1 MSNERE
7 VQQRVFGALD
17 IITKPVQIAADV
29 VVGVLLLLAAV
40 LALLCYPFYLLFTG
54 AAVSGDAVLT
64 WLIVLFTVI
73 LFCKAPFYTVLGSI
87 GVGVSWALW
96 IGYAHRHMP
105 HGGSTGL
112 TDEAWHQR
120 LGAGEVGLGHLAV
133 MMICFLCLG
142 YLLFVFLP
150 YQQRKWEVESA
161 AKQAAK
167 RGWGCLY
174 GTSYRIEDPELAE
187 EVRKVKPLPLPD

>member
-29 VVGVLLLLAAV
+29 VVGVLLLLAAI

-54 AAVSGDAVLT
+54 GLAAVSGDAVLT

-73 LFCKAPFYTVLGSI
+73 LFFKAPFYTVLGSI

-105 HGGSTGL
+105 HGDSTGL
-112 TDEAWHQR
+112 TEKAWCQR
-120 LGAGEVGLGHLAV
+120 LGAGEIGLGHLAV

-142 YLLFVFLP
+142 YLLFVCLP
-150 YQQRKWEVESA
+150 HQQRERERERA
-161 AKQAAK
+161 AE
-167 RGWGCLY
+167 RGWGCLC
-174 GTSYRIEDPELAE
+174 GISYRIEDPELAE